1 MNQCYYAVL
10 NVTSTASQTQLKQAY
25 HKLARRYHPD
35 KHPEDPVRA
44 HKEFQQINRVY
55 STLSDPVRRTQ
66 YDICHKLGLCF
77 REEAKTTFQQ
87 LLAELQARIQ
97 ETYTKS
103 TETLVKRARTEEV
116 SLASDGESDYDEE
129 KAYAWLFST

>member
-1 MNQCYYAVL
+1 MSTITLYSACSL
-10 NVTSTASQTQLKQAY
+10 N
-25 HKLARRYHPD
+25 HKIARED
-35 KHPEDPVRA
+35 GSVSWLDDIDHPEGEDYGYHDFYA
-44 HKEFQQINRVY
+44 SIDTTIMGY
-55 STLSDPVRRTQ
+55 S
-66 YDICHKLGLCF
+66 
-77 REEAKTTFQQ
+77 TFQQ